1 MASRP
6 GGASSTHPGTLQIG
20 AWRPAFNPLP
30 PIERWLEA
38 ERDQLP
44 LWLPVALGGGMTAWL
59 VLPWREHW
67 TAFVLLCLAVAATA
81 FALGRGGRLP
91 RMIAVGALGAALGC
105 ALIWWR
111 AERVAAPVLARPA
124 VVDLAAPVERIE
136 RLPARGIVR
145 LTLAPG
151 RDDLPPR
158 VRVNVD
164 ATKLPTGIAIGS
176 RVTLKARLMPPAAPA
191 VPGAYDFAR
200 VAWFSGLGA
209 TGTSLGTVKAE
220 RAGAEA
226 DGLRDRLTR
235 HIHGRVEGSASGI
248 AAALVTGDRGAIA
261 PEDDEALRR
270 AGLAHLLSVSGL
282 HVTAVVGA
290 TMLVALSV
298 LALFPVLAIRFRLP
312 VVAALIAA
320 GVAGFYTWLTG
331 AEVPTVRSLVA
342 ALIVLAA
349 LALGREAITLRL
361 VAAGALIVLVLWP
374 EAIASASFQ
383 LSFAAVTAIVAL
395 HESPMIARWFGP
407 REEGRGWRLL
417 RGLSSLL
424 LTGLVI
430 ELVLMPIGL
439 FHFHKA
445 GLYGSVANLVAIPL
459 TTFVVM
465 PAEALALVL
474 DAVGLGAPVWWVVEV
489 SLRGLLW
496 ISHIVASAPGSVAA
510 LPTMPNAAFALMVA
524 GGLWI
529 ALWRTRWR
537 WFGALPFALGGAMA
551 VAAPAPELIVTGDG
565 RHVAIRGSDG
575 SMRVLRERAGEYVR
589 GILGEAAGIDGEL
602 GAIDDAGDA
611 RCSRDACTATLTTGG
626 RRWRVAATRS
636 FDLIPIAAM
645 IRLCRTSDIV
655 ISDRRLPRG
664 CNPRWLRLDRP
675 MLAKTGGVSIDLDG
689 PRVTRVSRPGD
700 QPWLNPVRVAPPR
713 LPRPRRSGT
722 PKR

>member
-6 GGASSTHPGTLQIG
+6 GGAPSTHPGTLQIG

-30 PIERWLEA
+30 LIERWLEA

-59 VLPWREHW
+59 VLPWQGQW
-67 TAFVLLCLAVAATA
+67 AAFVLLCLAMAATA
-81 FALGRGGRLP
+81 LALGRGGRLP
-91 RMIAVGALGAALGC
+91 RIVAVGALAAALGC

-124 VVDLAAPVERIE
+124 VVDLTAPVERIE

-158 VRVNVD
+158 VRVNID
-164 ATKLPTGIAIGS
+164 ATKLPAGVAVGS
-176 RVTLKARLMPPAAPA
+176 RVALKARLMPPAAPA

-209 TGTSLGTVKAE
+209 TGTSLGDVKAE
-220 RAGAEA
+220 GAGRAA

-235 HIHGRVEGSASGI
+235 HIHGRVEGSAGGI

-261 PEDDEALRR
+261 PEDDEALSR

-290 TMLVALSV
+290 TMLVALRL

-320 GVAGFYTWLTG
+320 AVAGFYTWLTG

-395 HESPMIARWFGP
+395 HESPVVARWFGP

-417 RGLSSLL
+417 RGLGSLL

-465 PAEALALVL
+465 PAEALALLL
-474 DAVGLGAPVWWVVEV
+474 DAAGLGAPVWWIVEV
-489 SLRGLLW
+489 ALEGLLW
-496 ISHIVASAPGSVAA
+496 LSHAVASAPGSVAA

-537 WFGALPFALGGAMA
+537 WLGALPFAIGAAIA

-565 RHVAIRGSDG
+565 RHVAIRGRDG
-575 SMRVLRERAGEYVR
+575 SMRVLRERAGDYVR

-602 GAIDDAGDA
+602 GAIDDASDA
-611 RCSRDACTATLTTGG
+611 RCSRDACTAALIAGG
-626 RRWRVAATRS
+626 RQWRVAATRS

-664 CNPRWLRLDRP
+664 CDPRWLRLDRP

-689 PRVTRVSRPGD
+689 PRVTKVSRPGD

-713 LPRPRRSGT
+713 LPRPGRSGT
-722 PKR
+722 PRR

>member
-1 MASRP
+1 ME
-6 GGASSTHPGTLQIG
+6 H
-20 AWRPAFNPLP
+20 
-30 PIERWLEA
+30 WLER
-38 ERDQLP
+38 ERDQLA
-44 LWLPVALGGGMTAWL
+44 LWLPVALGGGMAAWL
-59 VLPWREHW
+59 MLPARGQWI
-67 TAFVLLCLAVAATA
+67 AFILGCLALAAA
-81 FALGRGGRLP
+81 ALATGRGGRLA
-91 RMIAVGALGAALGC
+91 RSIAVGALAAALGC
-105 ALIWWR
+105 SLIWWR
-111 AERVAAPVLARPA
+111 ADRVAAPVLARPA

-145 LTLAPG
+145 LTLATE
-151 RDDLPPR
+151 RSDLPPR

-164 ATKLPTGIAIGS
+164 AAKLRAGIGAGS
-176 RVTLKARLMPPAAPA
+176 RVMLKARLMPPAAPA

-209 TGTSLGTVKAE
+209 TGTALGPITIEPTRATSGE
-220 RAGAEA
+220 RM
-226 DGLRDRLTR
+226 RDRLTR
-235 HIHGRVEGSASGI
+235 HIHGRVEGSAGGI
-248 AAALVTGDRGAIA
+248 AAALVTGDRGAIT

-290 TMLVALSV
+290 TMLVALRL

-312 VVAALIAA
+312 LVAALIAA

-361 VAAGALIVLVLWP
+361 VAAGALVVLVLWP
-374 EAIASASFQ
+374 ESIASASFQ

-395 HESPMIARWFGP
+395 HESPVVHSWFAP
-407 REEGRGWRLL
+407 REEGRQWRLL
-417 RGLSSLL
+417 RGLGSLL

-445 GLYGSVANLVAIPL
+445 GLYGSLANLVAIPL

-465 PAEALALVL
+465 PAEALALLL
-474 DAVGLGAPVWWVVEV
+474 DAVGLGAPIWWVAEV
-489 SLRGLLW
+489 ALKGLLW
-496 ISHIVASAPGSVAA
+496 LSNAVAGAPGSVAA
-510 LPTMPNAAFALMVA
+510 LPTMPVAAFALMVA

-537 WFGALPFALGGAMA
+537 WLGTLPFATGAIMA
-551 VAAPAPELIVTGDG
+551 VAAPAPDLIVTGDG
-565 RHVAIRGSDG
+565 RHVEIRGRDG

-589 GILGEAAGIDGEL
+589 GMLSEAAGIDGEL
-602 GAIDDAGDA
+602 GAIDDADDA
-611 RCSRDACTATLTTGG
+611 RCSRDVCTATLGAGG

-636 FDLIPIAAM
+636 GDLIPIGAM
-645 IRLCRTSDIV
+645 LRLCRTSDIV
-655 ISDRRLPRG
+655 VSDRRLPRG
-664 CNPRWLRLDRP
+664 CEPRWLRLDRP
-675 MLAKTGGVSIDLDG
+675 KLAKTGGVSIDLDSA
-689 PRVTRVSRPGD
+689 RVARVAWPGD
-700 QPWLNPVRVAPPR
+700 QPWLSPVRVAPPR
-713 LPRPRRSGT
+713 LPQPGRSGR
-722 PKR
+722 PGE

>member
-6 GGASSTHPGTLQIG
+6 GGAPSTHPGTLQIG
-20 AWRPAFNPLP
+20 AWRPAFNPWP

-59 VLPWREHW
+59 VLPWQGQW
-67 TAFVLLCLAVAATA
+67 AAFVLLCLAMASTA
-81 FALGRGGRLP
+81 LALGRGGRSP
-91 RMIAVGALGAALGC
+91 RMIAVGALAAALGC

-145 LTLAPG
+145 LTLASG
-151 RDDLPPR
+151 RGDLPPR

-209 TGTSLGTVKAE
+209 TGTSLSAVKAE
-220 RAGAEA
+220 GAGGEA

-235 HIHGRVEGSASGI
+235 HIHGRVEGSAGGI

-290 TMLVALSV
+290 TMLVALRL

-395 HESPMIARWFGP
+395 HESSMIARWFGP

-417 RGLSSLL
+417 RGLGSLL

-474 DAVGLGAPVWWVVEV
+474 DAGGLGAPVWWVVEV
-489 SLRGLLW
+489 SLKGLLW
-496 ISHIVASAPGSVAA
+496 LSHTVASAPGSVAA

-551 VAAPAPELIVTGDG
+551 VAAPTPELIVTGDG

>member
-1 MASRP
+1 
-6 GGASSTHPGTLQIG
+6 
-20 AWRPAFNPLP
+20 LP

-59 VLPWREHW
+59 VLPWQGQW
-67 TAFVLLCLAVAATA
+67 AAFVLLCLAMASTA
-81 FALGRGGRLP
+81 LALGRGGRLP
-91 RMIAVGALGAALGC
+91 RMIAVGALAAALGC

-124 VVDLAAPVERIE
+124 VMDLAAPVERIE

-145 LTLAPG
+145 LTLTPG

-164 ATKLPTGIAIGS
+164 AAKLPAGVAVGS
-176 RVTLKARLMPPAAPA
+176 HVILKARLMPPAAPA

-209 TGTSLGTVKAE
+209 TGTSLGVVKAE
-220 RAGAEA
+220 GAGGEA

-235 HIHGRVEGSASGI
+235 YIHGRVEGSAGGI

-290 TMLVALSV
+290 TMLVALRL
-298 LALFPVLAIRFRLP
+298 LALFPVLAIRWRLP

-395 HESPMIARWFGP
+395 HESPRVRRYFGP

-417 RGLSSLL
+417 RGLGSLL

-445 GLYGSVANLVAIPL
+445 GLYGSLANLVAIPL

-474 DAVGLGAPVWWVVEV
+474 DAAGLGAPVWWVVEV
-489 SLRGLLW
+489 SLKGLLW
-496 ISHIVASAPGSVAA
+496 LSHTVASAPGSVAA

-537 WFGALPFALGGAMA
+537 WFGTLPFALGGAMA

-636 FDLIPIAAM
+636 FDLIPVAAM

-700 QPWLNPVRVAPPR
+700 QPWLNPVRVATTR
-713 LPRPRRSGT
+713 LPRPTRSGT
-722 PKR
+722 PRR

>member
-6 GGASSTHPGTLQIG
+6 GGAPSTHPGTLQIG

-164 ATKLPTGIAIGS
+164 AAKLPAAVAVGS
-176 RVTLKARLMPPAAPA
+176 RVALKARLMPPAAPA

-209 TGTSLGTVKAE
+209 TGTSLGAVKAE
-220 RAGAEA
+220 GAGGEA

-235 HIHGRVEGSASGI
+235 HIHGRVEGSAGGI

-417 RGLSSLL
+417 RGLGSLL

-474 DAVGLGAPVWWVVEV
+474 DAGGLGAPVWWVVEV
-489 SLRGLLW
+489 SLKGLLW
-496 ISHIVASAPGSVAA
+496 LSHTVALAPGSVAA

-565 RHVAIRGSDG
+565 RHVAIRGRDG
-575 SMRVLRERAGEYVR
+575 AMRVLRERAGDYVR

-602 GAIDDAGDA
+602 GAIDDASDA
-611 RCSRDACTATLTTGG
+611 RCSRDACTATLVAGG

-645 IRLCRTSDIV
+645 IRLCRSSDIV

-689 PRVTRVSRPGD
+689 PRVTKVSRPGD

-713 LPRPRRSGT
+713 LPRPKRSGT
-722 PKR
+722 PGR